1 MKNKLFLGIDT
12 SNYTT
17 SVAVVDIDGNCLA
30 NIKKPL
36 PVKSGACGLRQSD
49 AVFFHTQNLPEAMR
63 AAEDYLNVG
72 SLAAIGVSEKP
83 RNVDGSYMPC
93 FLSGVAAATAAS
105 VASGARLYRFSHQ
118 CGHLM
123 AALHSSGREDFKTT
137 TFGAFHVSGGTT
149 ELVRAHFDGAAF
161 ETELVGGTADLN
173 AGQAIDRIGVLMGLP
188 FPAGPSMEA
197 LAKQNTK
204 KLPPRK
210 LSVKGTYVHLSG
222 LENLATKLYNE
233 THDKPLVAAFTLTF
247 IAEALTAMSRAYIET
262 YGAQPLLYAGG
273 VMSNGL
279 IKTHIR
285 GKFDAAFAEPAFSAD
300 NAVGI
305 ALLARH
311 TFLQAEEN
319 A

>member
-17 SVAVVDIDGNCLA
+17 SVAVVDIDGRCLA

-36 PVKSGACGLRQSD
+36 PVKEGSCGLRQSD
-49 AVFFHTQNLPEAMR
+49 AVFFHTVNLPEALR
-63 AAEDYLNVG
+63 AAEEKLGGDAPV
-72 SLAAIGVSEKP
+72 AIGVSEKP
-83 RNVDGSYMPC
+83 RNVQGSYMPC

-105 VASGARLYRFSHQ
+105 VASGATLYRFSHQ

-123 AALHSSGREDFKTT
+123 AALDSSGRDDLKET

-149 ELVRAHFDGAAF
+149 ELVRARFDGASF
-161 ETELVGGTADLN
+161 ITELVGGTKDLN
-173 AGQAIDRIGVLMGLP
+173 AGQAIDRIGVMMGLP
-188 FPAGPSMEA
+188 FPAGPSMER
-197 LAKQNTK
+197 LAAQNKTR
-204 KLPPRK
+204 LPPRK
-210 LSVKGTYVHLSG
+210 LSVEGTAVHLSG
-222 LENLATKLYNE
+222 LENIAARLYRE
-233 THDKPLVAAFTLTF
+233 TNDKPLVAAFTLTF
-247 IAEALTAMSRAYIET
+247 IAESLAAMSQAYKDT
-262 YGAQPLLYAGG
+262 YGAQPILYAGG

-279 IKTHIR
+279 IKNHIC